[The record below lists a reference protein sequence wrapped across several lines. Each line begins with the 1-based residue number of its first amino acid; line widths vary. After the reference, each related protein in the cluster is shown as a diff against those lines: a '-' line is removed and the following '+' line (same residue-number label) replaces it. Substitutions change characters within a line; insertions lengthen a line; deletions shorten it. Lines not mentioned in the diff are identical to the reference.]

1 MASNYSKGLYN
12 DYEKVLNKLDKITDK
27 LNTIEENH
35 KKEIKRLKL
44 EHKRE
49 TDELIEQIDELK
61 KSVQKKDELIE
72 KLLEDRDKYKN
83 HSNKNSSNSGKSS
96 STDMFKPKKTGA
108 NLYNSRIETNKKVGG
123 QKGHQG
129 HNLSK
134 EKIETL
140 IKNNDIKV
148 IEINHTIKGNSKNN
162 PIIKYKMG
170 LEFKPYV
177 EKHIF
182 NYDEYSNEVLP
193 KEFYTDVTYTNE
205 LKSLVVFMNA
215 HNVLSINRL
224 TEFFNVVSNKIIN
237 FSQGTIV
244 NIMTEFSKKSIA
256 SIDNII
262 YDVVHDKTIFSDE
275 TTEKINGQNGH
286 VRNYSNENSVVYK
299 SHHHKG
305 HTPIKEDGI
314 LTEFTGV
321 VMGDHDTTLD
331 SYGSKRIECNVHL
344 GRYTVEITQNT
355 FDAPWAEKMKVL
367 LETGNNTRKYAEMYG
382 LKGFDEDNYNYYSK
396 KFDEIIQEAKE
407 ETNHMSSSFYKKK
420 SKTLY
425 NRLEKNK
432 EKHLTYLKDFSL
444 PYSNNLSESDLRI
457 YKIKIKVS
465 GGFRSKN
472 GSDYFADALSIIKT
486 SIKRKQNIMQNILD
500 IFNGKT
506 LFAQ

>member
-1 MASNYSKGLYN
+1 MASNYSNSLYS
-12 DYEKVLNKLDKITDK
+12 DYEKVLNKLDKITEK
-27 LNTIEENH
+27 LNTIEEEH
-35 KKEIKRLKL
+35 KKEIKKLKL

-49 TDELIEQIDELK
+49 TDALIEKIDELNRK
-61 KSVQKKDELIE
+61 LQKKDELIE

-83 HSNKNSSNSGKSS
+83 HSNKNSSNSGKPS

-108 NLYNSRIETNKKVGG
+108 NLYNSRIETNKKAGG
-123 QKGHQG
+123 QKGHRG

-134 EKIETL
+134 EKIEFL
-140 IKNNDIKV
+140 IKNNNIKV
-148 IEINHTIKGNSKNN
+148 IEIKHTIKGNCKNN

-170 LEFKPYV
+170 LEFNSYV

-182 NYDEYSNEVLP
+182 NYDENSNEVLP

-205 LKSLVVFMNA
+205 LKALVVFMNV

-224 TEFFNVVSNKIIN
+224 TEFFSVVSNNTIN

-244 NIMTEFSKKSIA
+244 NIMSEFSKKSTPT
-256 SIDNII
+256 IDNII
-262 YDVVHDKTIFSDE
+262 YDVVHNKTMFSDE
-275 TTEKINGQNGH
+275 TIEKINKQNGY

-299 SHHHKG
+299 SHYHKG
-305 HTPIKEDGI
+305 HAPIKEDGI
-314 LTEFTGV
+314 LTEFTGI
-321 VMGDHDTTLD
+321 VMGDHDTTLN

-355 FDAPWAEKMKVL
+355 FDASWAEKMKAL

-382 LKGFDEDNYNYYSK
+382 LTGFDEDNYNQYSK
-396 KFDEIIQEAKE
+396 KFDEITEKAKE
-407 ETNHMSSSFYKKK
+407 ETKHMSSSFYKNK
-420 SKTLY
+420 SRPLY
-425 NRLEKNK
+425 KRLEKNK
-432 EKHLTYLKDFSL
+432 EKHLAYLKDFSL

-465 GGFRSKN
+465 GGFRSKK
-472 GSDYFADALSIIKT
+472 GSDYFSDALSIIKT
-486 SIKRKQNIMQNILD
+486 SIKRKENILHNILA
-500 IFNGKT
+500 IFNNKV